1 MIQGTVLTERIDI
14 QESLTN
20 LPGSGTVVSF
30 DDAKGFGLI
39 IDDEGTER
47 YVHRDCIAGS
57 TQTLVEG
64 GEVTFRRAINST
76 GPSAI
81 DVVEVRSP
89 DTTPGKNLV
98 GGEDELSVRAIEKRM
113 LGALRLQSFTSPA
126 TLRAAVAPQAAVGVN
141 RTPFHRAFDEA
152 LERLELNGTIAG
164 WPTPDRTE
172 HWSGRSLRRESVL
185 AAIDEFDR
193 SGRKQTLSN
202 HGFRKALDYVVLH
215 EGNEYDSKALY
226 AIAYGLQYPQD
237 PPLREQPGFSG
248 GVALV
253 KAFEELGFRIK
264 RLRAKADAALTRE
277 GARAWI
283 VRAGRRGENEDLA
296 RDENVVLIG
305 WSKLG
310 KIGPDTSRE
319 RLKELVR
326 ATGEDRDASVNAQAG
341 SIYRFI
347 HEMREGDL
355 VVLPLQREQGRASVG
370 VIESAFIYR
379 PDGVFKDRDAHYQRE
394 VTWLSWGLP
403 YESFDSDLRS
413 AFGAQGTVSEIQR
426 DDSVGRILSAS
437 RHSPDDPAPRQDE
450 DAAEPERSDPEPVD
464 REPFEERSAEEI
476 AKGVRAAGISIS
488 DRMFRRYH
496 LALRTRG
503 FVILAGISG
512 GGKTWLAETYAIASG
527 AELLV
532 VPVAPN
538 WTTNED
544 LLGYLNPID
553 GSYCHTPFSRF
564 MTKAATDYALATQ
577 EGRAP
582 RPYNLVL
589 DEMNLARVEHYFAK
603 FLSAMEARTRNGT
616 CPVHLAPDLTVEL
629 TPNLQVIGTVNVDET
644 TYGFADK
651 IFDRAQLIELEV
663 PRDALHTHVEKHDY
677 GDTIMRIWDAI
688 HPIAPFGFR
697 VLDEVAI
704 YTTEALNHGSTW
716 QEALDDLV
724 LQKVLPKIKGTDPKL
739 GGVLE
744 ELELATQDDLPFS
757 HAKVKSM
764 RSDFIAHGFV
774 SYF

>member
-1 MIQGTVLTERIDI
+1 LAESPNI
-14 QESLTN
+14 QESQSSLH
-20 LPGSGTVVSF
+20 GSATVISF
-30 DDAKGFGLI
+30 DDVTGSGLLL
-39 IDDEGTER
+39 DDEGIER
-47 YVHRDCIAGS
+47 YVHRDCIAGK
-57 TQTLVEG
+57 TRTLIEG
-64 GEVTFRRAINST
+64 GKVNFRRASNAN

-81 DVVEVRSP
+81 EVVEVRSP
-89 DTTPGKNLV
+89 DTTPARIPVSDG
-98 GGEDELSVRAIEKRM
+98 DELSARGIEKRM
-113 LGALRLQSFTSPA
+113 LGALQMQSFTSPA
-126 TLRAAVAPQAAVGVN
+126 ALRAAVAPQAAVGAN
-141 RTPFHRAFDEA
+141 RAPFHRAFDEA
-152 LERLELNGTIAG
+152 LNRLELNGIISA
-164 WPTPDRTE
+164 WPTADRTE
-172 HWSGRSLRRESVL
+172 HWSGRNLRRESVL

-193 SGRKQTLSN
+193 NGRKQTLSK

-215 EGNEYDSKALY
+215 EANEYDSKALY

-253 KAFEELGFRIK
+253 KAFEELGFRVK
-264 RLRAKADAALTRE
+264 RLRAQADAALTRE

-296 RDENVVLIG
+296 RDANIVLIG

-310 KIGPDTSRE
+310 RIGPDTSRE

-347 HEMREGDL
+347 HEMQEGDL
-355 VVLPLQREQGRASVG
+355 VVLPLQRQQGRASVG
-370 VIESAFIYR
+370 VIEGPFIYQ
-379 PDGVFKDRDAHYQRE
+379 PGGVFKDRDAHYQRK

-426 DDSVGRILSAS
+426 DDSVGRILSAA
-437 RHSPDDPAPRQDE
+437 RRSPADPAGSQGE
-450 DAAEPERSDPEPVD
+450 GAAESERMVPDPVD
-464 REPFEERSAEEI
+464 REPFQEPSAEEI
-476 AKGVRAAGISIS
+476 AKGIHAAGISIS
-488 DRMFRRYH
+488 GRMFRRYH

-512 GGKTWLAETYAIASG
+512 GGKTWLAETYALSSG

-538 WTTNED
+538 WTTDED

-553 GSYCHTPFSRF
+553 GAYSHTPFSRF
-564 MTKAATDYALATQ
+564 MTKAAIEYAMATQ
-577 EGRAP
+577 ESKTP
-582 RPYNLVL
+582 RPYHLVL

-616 CPVHLAPDLTVEL
+616 CPIHLAPDLTVEL
-629 TPNLQVIGTVNVDET
+629 TPNLHVIGTVNVDET

-651 IFDRAQLIELEV
+651 VFDRAQLIELEV
-663 PRDALHTHVEKHDY
+663 PRDALHSHVQKHEH
-677 GDTIMRIWDAI
+677 GDTIMRIWDAT

-697 VLDEVAI
+697 VLDEVDA
-704 YTTEALNHGSTW
+704 YTTEALNHGFTW
-716 QEALDDLV
+716 QEALDDQV

-744 ELELATQDDLPFS
+744 ELELATRDDLPFS
-757 HAKVKSM
+757 HAKVKRM
-764 RSDFIAHGFV
+764 RSDFAAHGFV